1 MKFERIYKNI
11 TGLSCPIFGIQWKA
25 PIIEADEAKKI
36 VIFLEAKRV
45 LFNPVDMEGASHCTS
60 SVINIRSELTK
71 VLQGLPSD
79 SHLAKQLRKMRKAC
93 QEFCDSVG
101 SPNFIQLDH
110 PVQISILKRALFKL
124 RQKCGNSLAEIAVT
138 YGLDVDDELAIII
151 PFNNPSNI

>member
-1 MKFERIYKNI
+1 MKFEQIYKNI
-11 TGLSCPIFGIQWKA
+11 TGLSCPIFGIQWNA
-25 PIIEADEAKKI
+25 PIIETDEAKKI
-36 VIFLEAKRV
+36 VIFLEDKRV

-101 SPNFIQLDH
+101 SLTLSNLI
-110 PVQISILKRALFKL
+110 ILFKYPYL
-124 RQKCGNSLAEIAVT
+124 SE
-138 YGLDVDDELAIII
+138 
-151 PFNNPSNI
+151 PF